1 MRILFR
7 GALLALC
14 CSSAA
19 WSQSVSIT
27 GGAPAVESF
36 DSLANTGTTNTAVP
50 AGWYFAEN
58 AAAGQYAADDG
69 NGTSGG
75 VISYGGSG
83 STERAFGTLRTNST
97 DPIVGAQL
105 QNDSGATLSDLL
117 ISYTGEQWRL
127 GVTGRP
133 DPLNFQYSLDATSLT
148 TGTWTDFDALDL
160 NSPNTTSAAGPLNG
174 NAAGNRV
181 QVTSTLSGGGFTLAP
196 GATMWIRWIDL
207 NLNGNDDGLA
217 IDDFSVG
224 LAVDNPPQ
232 LTASTPANGASGVA
246 VGSPITLTFSEAVT
260 TTDPWFV
267 LDCGAGAVAGTLS
280 GSGNTR
286 SFDPT
291 ADLPFNTSCTVTL
304 TAANIVDTDGSADA
318 LTGTA
323 SFSFTTAAD
332 LAPSVTSVSP
342 IENATGVNINA
353 NLSVAFSE
361 PVTPTLPNWLALS
374 CTNSGAHPVS
384 IGGGPTTWTVNPDA
398 DFDFSETCTATIA
411 AANVQDQDGL
421 PDPMA
426 APKTWSFT
434 TTADLAP
441 TVMSTTPADGAL
453 NVALAADL
461 TIVFSETVN
470 ATSAAFA
477 ISCATSGG
485 HALTLSASPA
495 TSFTLNPDTD
505 FAANESCTVTVT
517 AALVTDTDGTAT
529 PMAADYV
536 FDFTTGTD
544 PDDYYAGVD
553 ASSCTALR
561 TTLHDK
567 IDDHTGFPYSTTGT
581 TITDTWDILVLADQ
595 NPLNST
601 EILEVYENAHYPKA
615 VAGNAN
621 FNKEHTWP
629 NSYGFNNL
637 DGYTGSVPQSS
648 AFSDTHMLYLS
659 DITYN
664 SNRGSKPYADCPDTD
679 GCTPDATL
687 NYNGVGGGPVI
698 YASGNHNWKKT
709 SASGEAYGSYEV
721 WNHRKGDMA
730 RAVLYM
736 DIRYEGGTATG
747 GNTVGQSEPDLV
759 VTDDR
764 NLIDSRRSTASGT
777 AYMGLKSTLL
787 AWHVADP
794 PDEQERLRNDVIFSF
809 QGNRNPF
816 IDHPEWVECLFSCN
830 CTVAPPDDIFENGFE

>member
-7 GALLALC
+7 SALLACGISFALP
-14 CSSAA
+14 AA
-19 WSQSVSIT
+19 AEVFINELHYDDADADSGEAVEVVATAGEDLTAYGLYFYNGGT
-27 GGAPAVESF
+27 GGLSTATSPNPQTIGAGNTINCGADIKIAVVSPNQIENGANDGIALIGPGNTVVQFLSYEGTLTANAGPANGQTSTDIGVSEP
-36 DSLANTGTTNTAVP
+36 GTTP
-50 AGWYFAEN
+50 E
-58 AAAGQYAADDG
+58 
-69 NGTSGG
+69 
-75 VISYGGSG
+75 
-83 STERAFGTLRTNST
+83 
-97 DPIVGAQL
+97 
-105 QNDSGATLSDLL
+105 
-117 ISYTGEQWRL
+117 
-127 GVTGRP
+127 
-133 DPLNFQYSLDATSLT
+133 ATSLQL
-148 TGTWTDFDALDL
+148 G
-160 NSPNTTSAAGPLNG
+160 G
-174 NAAGNRV
+174 NATTYSGFNWNSSA
-181 QVTSTLSGGGFTLAP
+181 TSTF
-196 GATMWIRWIDL
+196 GAC
-207 NLNGNDDGLA
+207 NNGQTFGTP
-217 IDDFSVG
+217 
-224 LAVDNPPQ
+224 VDNPPQ

-246 VGSPITLTFSEAVT
+246 VGSNIALTFSEAVT

-286 SFDPT
+286 SFDPS

-332 LAPSVTSVSP
+332 LAPTVASVSP

-374 CTNSGAHPVS
+374 CANSGAHPVT
-384 IGGGPTTWTVNPDA
+384 IGGGPTTWTINPDA

-411 AANVQDQDGL
+411 AGNVEDQDGL

-470 ATSAAFA
+470 TTSAAFA
-477 ISCATSGG
+477 ISCANSGG
-485 HALTLSASPA
+485 HTLTLSASPA
-495 TSFTLNPDTD
+495 TSFTLNPDAD

-517 AALVTDTDGTAT
+517 AALVADTDGAAT

-581 TITDTWDILVLADQ
+581 TITDTWDILALADQ

-601 EILEVYENAHYPKA
+601 EILEVYENANYPKA

-637 DGYTGSVPQSS
+637 NGNTGSVPQSS

-687 NYNGVGGGPVI
+687 NYNGVGGGPVT

-747 GNTVGQSEPDLV
+747 GNTIGQIEPDLV

-764 NLIDSRRSTASGT
+764 DLIDSRRSTASGT

-787 AWHVADP
+787 AWHAADP
-794 PDEQERLRNDVIFSF
+794 PDAHERLRNDVIFSF

>member
-1 MRILFR
+1 MRNLFR
-7 GALLALC
+7 GALLACGISLALP
-14 CSSAA
+14 AA
-19 WSQSVSIT
+19 ADVFINEIHYDTPGSTDANETVEVVATGGEDLANYRIQLYNGN
-27 GGAPAVESF
+27 GGAPY
-36 DSLANTGTTNTAVP
+36 GTV
-50 AGWYFAEN
+50 
-58 AAAGQYAADDG
+58 
-69 NGTSGG
+69 
-75 VISYGGSG
+75 V
-83 STERAFGTLRTNST
+83 TL
-97 DPIVGAQL
+97 P
-105 QNDSGATLSDLL
+105 SGATVTCGSAVRIATYNFTANGGQIQNGAPDGIALIGPGDAVIQFLSYEGQMTAVGGFADG
-117 ISYTGEQWRL
+117 IVSQDI
-127 GVTGRP
+127 GVAE
-133 DPLNFQYSLDATSLT
+133 DN
-148 TGTWTDFDALDL
+148 
-160 NSPNTTSAAGPLNG
+160 
-174 NAAGNRV
+174 AGNLGESL
-181 QVTSTLSGGGFTLAP
+181 QLSGSSGTTYADFTWQGEATATF
-196 GATMWIRWIDL
+196 GAC
-207 NLNGNDDGLA
+207 NNGQTFGTP
-217 IDDFSVG
+217 
-224 LAVDNPPQ
+224 VDNPPQ

-246 VGSPITLTFSEAVT
+246 VGSPIALTFSEAVT

-353 NLSVAFSE
+353 NLSVTFSE

-374 CTNSGAHPVS
+374 CTNSGAHPVT
-384 IGGGPTTWTVNPDA
+384 IGGGPTTWTINPDA

-426 APKTWSFT
+426 APKIWSFT
-434 TTADLAP
+434 TSADLAP

-529 PMAADYV
+529 PMAVDYV

-794 PDEQERLRNDVIFSF
+794 PDEQERLRNGVIFSF